1 MKLLRT
7 TLAAAIAAAT
17 ALPIAS
23 QAASSSNT
31 GAGNISTGVNLNF
44 NVVIPRFIFLRVGD
58 AAPASVN
65 TLTFAP
71 TVDQMENSTA
81 ISATGGDTGPGNSD
95 VTITARGNGGN
106 MTLAASNLTQ
116 LTSGGNNIPATT
128 LTGTNPTGSITVPA
142 FNGSV
147 ALTAG
152 GNGVFNQTGSWRY
165 QWTNPAATVY
175 PAGTYVG
182 TVTYTLSAP

>member
-1 MKLLRT
+1 MKLMRT
-7 TLAAAIAAAT
+7 TLAAAIAAAA
-17 ALPIAS
+17 ALPMAS

-65 TLTFAP
+65 TLVFSP
-71 TVDQMENSTA
+71 TVDQMANSTP
-81 ISATGGDTGPGNSD
+81 ISATGGDANAGTD
-95 VTITARGNGGN
+95 VTITARGNAGN
-106 MTLAASNLTQ
+106 LTLAASNLTQ
-116 LTSGGNNIPATT
+116 LTSGGGDTIPSST
-128 LTGTNPTGSITVPA
+128 LTGTNTTGSITVPA

-152 GNGVFNQTGSWRY
+152 GNGVFNQTGTWTY

-175 PAGTYVG
+175 AAGTYTG

>member
-1 MKLLRT
+1 MKLMRT

-31 GAGNISTGVNLNF
+31 GAGNISTAVNLNF

-58 AAPASVN
+58 AAPAAVN
-65 TLTFAP
+65 TLVFSP
-71 TVDQMENSTA
+71 TVDQMANSTA
-81 ISATGGDTGPGNSD
+81 VSATGGDVGAGNSE
-95 VTITARGNGGN
+95 VTITARGNAGN
-106 MTLAASNLTQ
+106 MSLGASNLLE
-116 LTSGGNNIPATT
+116 LTSGGNTIPSST
-128 LTGTNPTGSITVPA
+128 LTGTNTVGSIAVPA
-142 FNGSV
+142 FNGAV

-152 GNGVFNQTGSWRY
+152 GNGVFNQTGNWRY
-165 QWTNPAATVY
+165 EWTNPAATVY
-175 PAGTYVG
+175 AAGTYVG